1 MNKHELLQA
10 ALYFIVLFGIAPFLG
25 QYIAKVFSDSRP
37 ISFLAPIENIIYTLS
52 GVNPVREMHWKQYL
66 WALLL
71 FNGIGLIAVFGMQI
85 AQGLLPLNPEHMRN
99 VEPLLALNTAV
110 SFVTNTN
117 WQAYSGESSLGYL
130 VEMIGLAVQ
139 NFLSAA
145 TAMAVMVALARGIVR
160 RKSGVI
166 GNFWVDT
173 VRTTLYILLPLSIVL
188 AIILMSQGVV
198 QTFSPYAKIH
208 TLTGAEQMIPLGPA
222 ASQIAIKQIGTNGGG
237 FFGVNSAHPFENPT
251 PLSNFLEMLAILL
264 IPAAQVFAFGRLT
277 GSRRHGYTLFAVM
290 AIILIAGFSF
300 AWFSEI
306 ETAKQ
311 VGVKAL
317 MEGKETRFGVM
328 NSILWE
334 TATTAASN
342 GSINAMHDSMSPLA
356 ILVALVNILL
366 GEVVFGGVG
375 SGLYGMVLF
384 VLLTLFLVGLMVGR
398 TPEYMG
404 KKIESREM
412 RWTMASILIL
422 NLTILL
428 GSVIAILNRISL
440 SSILNNGPHGLS
452 EIIYAFTSAVGN
464 NGSALAG
471 LSANTAF
478 YTIALA
484 LAMILGRYGVII
496 PVLAIA
502 GSMAA
507 KQPVA
512 ENEGAFRAD
521 TTTFAIVLLL
531 SILLVVALTF
541 VPILLLGPVVEHLL
555 LPTGSLF

>member
-1 MNKHELLQA
+1 MDSHELFQA
-10 ALYFIVLFGIAPFLG
+10 ALYFIILFGIAPFLG
-25 QYIAKVFSDSRP
+25 RYISGVFSNSRP
-37 ISFLAPIENIIYTLS
+37 IVFLAPIENIIYKWS
-52 GVNPVREMHWKQYL
+52 GVNQAQEMHWKQYL

-71 FNGIGLIAVFGMQI
+71 FNGIGLIAVFGMQV
-85 AQGLLPLNPEHMRN
+85 AQGLLPLNPEHLRN
-99 VEPLLALNTAV
+99 VDPLLAFNTAV

-117 WQAYSGESSLGYL
+117 WQAYSGESTLGYL
-130 VEMIGLAVQ
+130 VQMTGLTVQ

-145 TAMAVMVALARGIVR
+145 TGMAVMVALARGICR

-173 VRTTLYILLPLSIVL
+173 VRTTLYILLPLSIILAVVL
-188 AIILMSQGVV
+188 ISQGVV
-198 QTFSPYAKIH
+198 QTFAPYAKIH
-208 TLTGAEQMIPLGPA
+208 TLAGSEQTIPLGPA

-264 IPAAQVFAFGRLT
+264 IPAAQVFAFGRLV
-277 GSRRHGYTLFAVM
+277 GNRRHGLALFAVM
-290 AIILIAGFSF
+290 AAILIAGFSV

-306 ETAKQ
+306 DTARHF
-311 VGVKAL
+311 GVKAL

-334 TATTAASN
+334 TTTTAASN
-342 GSINAMHDSMSPLA
+342 GSVNAMHDSMSPLA
-356 ILVALVNILL
+356 ILVALVTMLL

-375 SGLYGMVLF
+375 SGLYGMVIF
-384 VLLTLFLVGLMVGR
+384 VLLTIFLVGLMVGR

-404 KKIESREM
+404 KKIESREI

-422 NLTILL
+422 NLTVLL
-428 GSVIAILNRISL
+428 GSVIAVLDRSAL
-440 SSILNNGPHGLS
+440 SSILNHGPHGLS
-452 EIIYAFTSAVGN
+452 EIVYALASAVGN

-471 LSANTAF
+471 LSVNTPF
-478 YTIALA
+478 YTIV
-484 LAMILGRYGVII
+484 LAMAMLLGRYGVII

-502 GSMAA
+502 GGMAV

-512 ENEGAFRAD
+512 ENEGTFRAD
-521 TTTFAIVLLL
+521 TTMFAIVLLL
-531 SILLVVALTF
+531 SILLIVALTF

-555 LPTGSLF
+555 LPAGALF